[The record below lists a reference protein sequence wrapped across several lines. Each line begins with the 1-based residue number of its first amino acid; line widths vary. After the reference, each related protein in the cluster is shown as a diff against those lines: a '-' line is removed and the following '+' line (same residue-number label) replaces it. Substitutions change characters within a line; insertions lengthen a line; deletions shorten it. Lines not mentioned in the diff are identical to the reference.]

1 MAGSEQAQQILKELA
16 GYSKM
21 GEIKKLAKTIKK
33 DHSLAL
39 ELWATALYFPRLL
52 AVLIF
57 DKKQLSEESINT
69 IATDL
74 ASHPEDERNMLSD
87 WLLANQLT
95 KDKALTTLLLNW
107 QQSSVPLLRRWFW
120 YHQARL
126 RWTGKTLPIDNSA
139 QLLDYL
145 DAHLADEE
153 AQVQWA
159 MNFCAGWIGIFEA
172 AHRQRCIELGERVA
186 LYKDEKVSKNCTP
199 SYLPEFIRIEVGK
212 RGD

>member
-74 ASHPEDERNMLSD
+74 ASHPEDEKNMLSD

-126 RWTGKTLPIDNSA
+126 RWTGKTPPTDNSA
-139 QLLDYL
+139 QLPDYL

-153 AQVQWA
+153 AQVQWT

-172 AHRQRCIELGERVA
+172 VHRQRCIELGERVA